1 MHGGV
6 CSPVLNQGKDK
17 FIMSN
22 SRIEDTFNNRISKLI
37 MIFDVDRLAYY
48 LSQDASDIAK
58 WSNSDTLIEA
68 PAHINYSFLLHH
80 YPVFN
85 EQWLTKGIGD
95 MFNSGTEEENIK
107 DIQAKEFKKK
117 LEKDAEKITEELSR
131 KALNK

>member
-6 CSPVLNQGKDK
+6 CSPVLNQGRNKST
-17 FIMSN
+17 MSN
-22 SRIEDTFNNRISKLI
+22 SSTDNTFNNRISKLI
-37 MIFDVDRLAYY
+37 MIFGLDGLAYY

-58 WSNSDTLIEA
+58 WSNSETLTEA

-80 YPVFN
+80 YPNFN
-85 EQWLTKGIGD
+85 EQWLTEGIGD
-95 MFNSGTEEENIK
+95 MFISGTEEENIK

-131 KALNK
+131 MALNK

>member
-6 CSPVLNQGKDK
+6 CSPVLNQGRNKC
-17 FIMSN
+17 IMSN
-22 SRIEDTFNNRISKLI
+22 RSTDNTFNNRISKLI

-58 WSNSDTLIEA
+58 WSNSETLTET

-80 YPVFN
+80 YPAFN